1 MMKNMTSK
9 NEQDRCATIRSRL
22 NKEDDDKHQAAKDN
36 LAAAQAA
43 FEVATGEEKVVAER
57 ALFRAIVCE
66 QEMRER
72 KTGPTPDMKCAC
84 GYVKGRGPICCY
96 CDRHKKA
103 LYGGEL
109 WVNTG
114 SYNGFM
120 C

>member
-1 MMKNMTSK
+1 MTKNMTSK
-9 NEQDRCATIRSRL
+9 NEQDRCATIRARL
-22 NKEDDDKHQAAKDN
+22 NKEDEDKHEAAKDN

-43 FEVATGEEKVVAER
+43 FEVATEEEKVLAER
-57 ALFRAIVCE
+57 VLFRAIVCE

-84 GYVKGRGPICCY
+84 GYVKGRGRICCY

-103 LYGGEL
+103 LYGGQQ